1 MTDAAAS
8 NPAQPAPAAPAPA
21 ENPAT
26 AKVVQLRAAV
36 QERAGALNDWAHD
49 QARTLATTAREKPL
63 AAAGVSAGAAFAAGL
78 VFGLLIARAGP
89 EPTWKERIL
98 ELRPPW

>member
-1 MTDAAAS
+1 MTDAAAP
-8 NPAQPAPAAPAPA
+8 NPAQPAPAPPA
-21 ENPAT
+21 EKPAT

-78 VFGLLIARAGP
+78 VLGLLIARAGP
-89 EPTWKERIL
+89 EPSWKERIL
-98 ELRPPW
+98 DLRPHW